1 MDNNGILTIPPPARE
16 VYGTK
21 RHKQSQLTN
30 MRSVTR
36 LLLGAVLA
44 VLAVTVSA
52 QCPEVQ
58 EDCQFQYTNIR
69 LESSTPS
76 LSSLHGGY
84 DPGNPGD
91 VIGSPPTDGVLLD
104 ETATPFTAQPSA
116 SYPSNP
122 FSNVDLSSFSA
133 EDLEAR
139 RQLLLAILEQTNAE
153 LGISPSTAKSLRAAA
168 VDPVEA
174 GDVVVMKGE
183 DDFEDAGQVQAMDV
197 VVETEPEEVA
207 GDVVVEDVVVET
219 QAEAEDVAPA
229 EPAATVTEDSSSF
242 FKKLIGGSSNPTS
255 SATTIPVVAGALALL
270 MAL

>member
-16 VYGTK
+16 VYEIK

-197 VVETEPEEVA
+197 VVETEPEVA
-207 GDVVVEDVVVET
+207 DSSAADVVVET
-219 QAEAEDVAPA
+219 EADVDADA
-229 EPAATVTEDSSSF
+229 KEEGDAQVTDDGGSSF
-242 FKKLIGGSSNPTS
+242 FKKLIGGSSNPSS
-255 SATTIPVVAGALALL
+255 SATTIPVVAGALTLL
-270 MAL
+270 MTL